1 MSRWSSAIGRK
12 YDVLQQNADANMMD
26 AQSRRNLTDA
36 QVRGM
41 PAATDLT
48 RARTSALNTLTPTE
62 AALNNARAA
71 GLGAD
76 AGLRMA
82 QTEAV
87 RNELATSRALFPEQ
101 MSDAQAQTALR
112 AAQAGAQRAQA
123 GLYNEQAGALADFR
137 RSTAPPS
144 LPGQGFAVLDDQGR
158 PDPLALPG
166 IGLRR
171 RNSLLPEMRPLGFA
185 LGTENVQP
193 MPAAGQPVATQPVR
207 MPDGSYSFGGPRT
220 TGGGGEPM
228 RRNYAK
234 GVARVPGKGDGTRDT
249 VPANLAPGE
258 AVLNR
263 PAADMAGRG
272 LIAALNALGAQ
283 RMGMV

>member
-1 MSRWSSAIGRK
+1 MFGAPPPGFMQNLDRK
-12 YDVLQQNADANMMD
+12 YNLMARDVATREMS
-26 AQSRRNLTDA
+26 AQS
-36 QVRGM
+36 
-41 PAATDLT
+41 
-48 RARTSALNTLTPTE
+48 
-62 AALNNARAA
+62 
-71 GLGAD
+71 D
-76 AGLRMA
+76 AGLRAA
-82 QTEAV
+82 QTDTL
-87 RNELATSRALFPEQ
+87 RNEIDTSRALFSEQ
-101 MSDAQAQTALR
+101 MSDAQGQTALR
-112 AAQAGAQRAQA
+112 AAQAGTQRAQT

-137 RSTAPPS
+137 RSTAPPP

-166 IGLRR
+166 IRLRR
-171 RNSLLPEMRPLGFA
+171 RTSPSLPEMRPLGFA
-185 LGTENVQP
+185 LGTEYVQP
-193 MPAAGQPVATQPVR
+193 MPAAGMPTPTQPVR

-220 TGGGGEPM
+220 TGGGGEPV
-228 RRNYAK
+228 RRSYAK
-234 GVARVPGKGDGTRDT
+234 GTARVPGKGDGTRDT